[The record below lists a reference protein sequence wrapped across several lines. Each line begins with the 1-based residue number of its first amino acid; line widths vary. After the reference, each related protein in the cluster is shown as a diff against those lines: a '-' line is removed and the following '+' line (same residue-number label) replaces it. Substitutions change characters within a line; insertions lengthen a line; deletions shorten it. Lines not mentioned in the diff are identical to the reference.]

1 MERPAGSAKLLRGLN
16 TSAVLSHLLNR
27 GPMTR
32 ADIRELTG
40 LSKPTTGDV
49 LRSLVTA
56 DLAVVTG
63 HTSGGPGPNAEIYAT
78 NPDGAFAAALSVRE
92 TDARPEIS
100 LAIVDLVGTIRTR
113 TQISVDLATDDP
125 AATLANALME
135 LCKESDIPLE
145 RVRHTHI
152 AVPGSYDHT
161 TDTIRHVDVPGLDRP
176 GLVTSMRRTLGAPVA
191 VDNDV
196 NLAAIAE
203 RRRGVASGAETFA
216 LLWLDHGLGLAIDLG
231 GSLLRGARGGAGE
244 IGYMPLGLP
253 AHRTL
258 RYENNDLDGILAGP
272 AVLTLA
278 AEHGVVATNP
288 HDAVRSGGAAFIADL
303 AQRVAVGVAAVV
315 AVLDPDLV
323 VLAGTVAQ
331 AGGARLRDA
340 VAIAIRTASPLEAQI
355 ATTAVTDDAVLL
367 GAVDAGL
374 GAVREDLIRA
384 VQDSNAH

>member
-125 AATLANALME
+125 AATLANARDGALQG
-135 LCKESDIPLE
+135 
-145 RVRHTHI
+145 VRHP
-152 AVPGSYDHT
+152 A
-161 TDTIRHVDVPGLDRP
+161 
-176 GLVTSMRRTLGAPVA
+176 
-191 VDNDV
+191 
-196 NLAAIAE
+196 
-203 RRRGVASGAETFA
+203 
-216 LLWLDHGLGLAIDLG
+216 
-231 GSLLRGARGGAGE
+231 GAGAAH
-244 IGYMPLGLP
+244 
-253 AHRTL
+253 AHR
-258 RYENNDLDGILAGP
+258 
-272 AVLTLA
+272 
-278 AEHGVVATNP
+278 
-288 HDAVRSGGAAFIADL
+288 RSG
-303 AQRVAVGVAAVV
+303 
-315 AVLDPDLV
+315 
-323 VLAGTVAQ
+323 
-331 AGGARLRDA
+331 
-340 VAIAIRTASPLEAQI
+340 
-355 ATTAVTDDAVLL
+355 LL
-367 GAVDAGL
+367 
-374 GAVREDLIRA
+374 
-384 VQDSNAH
+384 